1 MKNRKGRI
9 CFMGL
14 IAAAFMFCGCA
25 TPEYKLGWNKK
36 FNYRLPVMGKNNW
49 IIISDS
55 AYPAKRADGIE
66 TIATDKSLTSVLDYV
81 LSSMDESGHAGA
93 TAWISA
99 ELEKI
104 PDRDAMGIEEIYQ
117 EIWRQLN
124 EAKITTKTALEQEIL
139 EMVEDQAADYRV
151 LVLKST
157 TQLPYTTVY
166 LQLDCRYWDETREKR
181 LRDALR
187 VAE

>member
-1 MKNRKGRI
+1 MVV
-9 CFMGL
+9 
-14 IAAAFMFCGCA
+14 AAFLVSGCA
-25 TPEYKLGWNKK
+25 GPEYKLAWDKK
-36 FNYRLPVMGKNNW
+36 FNNRLPVMGKNNW

-66 TIATDKSLTSVLDYV
+66 TIATDKPLTSVLDYV
-81 LSSMDESGHAGA
+81 LSNIDKAGHAGA
-93 TAWISA
+93 TAWISS

-104 PDRDAMGIEEIYQ
+104 PDRDAIGIEDIYQ

-124 EAKITTKTALEQEIL
+124 EANITTKTAIEKDIL
-139 EMVEDQAADYRV
+139 KMVEDEAADYNI

-157 TQLPYTTVY
+157 TRLPYTTVY

-187 VAE
+187 SAE